1 MNAEM
6 LSPESQAMA
15 GGEPL
20 LPPVGKL
27 DAHAPSFLQ
36 QIYQF
41 LSVGALAVASYF
53 VISHFV
59 LQTVQVAGVSMV
71 PTLHDSERYFLN
83 RWIYHVRA
91 PQRGD
96 VVVIRDPTDG
106 GLSVKRIIGVEGD
119 AVYLKDGDVF
129 RNGRKLSE
137 PYLAS
142 GTPTYPYDKLHDQLL
157 VCGKS
162 QFLVLGDN
170 RTKSADSRAYGVISR
185 ERILGLLIR

>member
-1 MNAEM
+1 
-6 LSPESQAMA
+6 
-15 GGEPL
+15 
-20 LPPVGKL
+20 
-27 DAHAPSFLQ
+27 
-36 QIYQF
+36 
-41 LSVGALAVASYF
+41 
-53 VISHFV
+53 
-59 LQTVQVAGVSMV
+59 
-71 PTLHDSERYFLN
+71 
-83 RWIYHVRA
+83 
-91 PQRGD
+91 
-96 VVVIRDPTDG
+96 
-106 GLSVKRIIGVEGD
+106 VEGD